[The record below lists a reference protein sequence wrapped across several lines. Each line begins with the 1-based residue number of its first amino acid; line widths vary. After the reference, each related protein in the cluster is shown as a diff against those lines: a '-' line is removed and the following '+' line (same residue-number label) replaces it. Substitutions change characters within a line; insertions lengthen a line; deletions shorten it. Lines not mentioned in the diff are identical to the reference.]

1 MVNGH
6 LTMEEINNKLIF
18 LGFDGVVVFIGVH
31 SGVTTQITKKAA
43 LFMLVVHY
51 VAHWTN
57 LPV

>member
-1 MVNGH
+1 
-6 LTMEEINNKLIF
+6 MEEINNKLIF

-31 SGVTTQITKKAA
+31 NGVTMQITKKVA

-57 LPV
+57 LHV